1 MTKMNEEAKKI
12 FDNMGIDINPNSLVK
27 ELSIAQKQMVEI
39 ARVLSSET
47 KVLIMDEPTS
57 SISKKRLKYFLDL

>member
-1 MTKMNEEAKKI
+1 
-12 FDNMGIDINPNSLVK
+12 MGININPNSLVK

-57 SISKKRLKYFLDL
+57 SISKRLKYFLDL

>member
-1 MTKMNEEAKKI
+1 
-12 FDNMGIDINPNSLVK
+12 
-27 ELSIAQKQMVEI
+27 MVEI

-57 SISKKRLKYFLDL
+57 SISKKENELIIRLINDLK